1 MVELSTCLDSIK
13 QTVKTAIPDMVNLV
27 SHLALPAIRELCVM
41 KGSARLTE
49 NVIRLGKW
57 KNKAENAS
65 TRKLFRKRR
74 DRRLSGLPQ
83 VLIYFPLTQINCSTE
98 RKWSKWNGK

>member
-13 QTVKTAIPDMVNLV
+13 QTVKAAIPDMVNLV

-57 KNKAENAS
+57 KNKAEN
-65 TRKLFRKRR
+65 
-74 DRRLSGLPQ
+74 GLP
-83 VLIYFPLTQINCSTE
+83 NESCSANDVTDVSLVS
-98 RKWSKWNGK
+98 RNF